1 MEHGVF
7 DLAGLEQFM
16 QDLVDGGP
24 TDSDHRA
31 PAVIVEMPV
40 DGSSADVIR
49 ANRWQF
55 RQVLTRG
62 VNGILLCHAENP
74 EAIKAFVE
82 VSRYPF
88 QTRSAVS
95 YFEIGRHGSAGQPS
109 AAPIWGFGTGISGQS
124 RSVAFGR
131 TSAGPEDREPK
142 SFAKCRNDGLGG
154 RYRLR

>member
-24 TDSDHRA
+24 TDSGHRA

-40 DGSSADVIR
+40 DRSSADVIR

-82 VSRYPF
+82 VCRYPF
-88 QTRSAVS
+88 QTQSAVS

-109 AAPIWGFGTGISGQS
+109 AAPIWG
-124 RSVAFGR
+124 V
-131 TSAGPEDREPK
+131 
-142 SFAKCRNDGLGG
+142 
-154 RYRLR
+154 RYRNIWTKPIRGLWENFCWA